1 VSNNIHEGR
10 VWFANIFFISSL
22 FLFLTACS
30 AKEVEL
36 KKSTYDIAQCNKE
49 SYTPDDLKSYKALID
64 QGELQGYN
72 CVALYYS
79 RKDDLKTAEKY
90 FKKGAEKGSIE
101 SYAQLGSLYSS
112 AFGQP
117 NKAIPYYT
125 TAANAGHIKATH
137 NLGVEYD
144 RQLNYKQA
152 LKWYQKAADMGNT
165 YSLLAVATVYLKQNK
180 TQKAIETFEKV
191 GELGDSLGYYNLGI
205 LYRKNNAIKDLDI
218 AKGYFEK
225 CLNLGNPDCAGG
237 IGTVY
242 EDKKDYNKAIEWYK
256 KGFALG
262 SKDSILRLGF
272 FYWEV
277 KKDYKQAIYWFE
289 QGHEKLHCVSC
300 IVAIGNIYEKSLK
313 DYVQAIK
320 WYKLA
325 YQEGDS
331 RAAYNIGL
339 MYQDH
344 IKDKKKAIEWYT
356 KSLKTPYKAIT
367 EERLKELGVESEQ

>member
-1 VSNNIHEGR
+1 MQKLLK
-10 VWFANIFFISSL
+10 IFILFFF
-22 FLFLTACS
+22 FLFLTTSNAYQML
-30 AKEVEL
+30 EL
-36 KKSTYDIAQCNKE
+36 KKSTYDIAKCNKE
-49 SYTPDDLKSYKALID
+49 SYTQDDLKSYKALID

-72 CVALYYS
+72 CVGIYYV
-79 RKDDLKTAEKY
+79 REKNYDKAKEY
-90 FKKGAEKGSIE
+90 FQKGADKGSIE
-101 SYAQLGSLYSS
+101 SYTQLGSLYSHWMK
-112 AFGQP
+112 QP
-117 NKAIPYYT
+117 KKSFKYYEI
-125 TAANAGHIKATH
+125 AANAGHIKATH

-225 CLNLGNPDCAGG
+225 CLNLGNPDCAGS

-262 SKDSILRLGF
+262 SKHSVTRLGYLYKNVLKDKEKGL
-272 FYWEV
+272 YW
-277 KKDYKQAIYWFE
+277 YKQGY
-289 QGHEKLHCVSC
+289 EKLQCEDCAFS
-300 IVAIGNIYEKSLK
+300 IGVTYDVDLK
-313 DYVQAIK
+313 DK
-320 WYKLA
+320 
-325 YQEGDS
+325 E
-331 RAAYNIGL
+331 
-339 MYQDH
+339 
-344 IKDKKKAIEWYT
+344 KAIEWYKKAANMGQIDAT
-356 KSLKTPYKAIT
+356 YNLAYLYQFDLKDKEKAI
-367 EERLKELGVESEQ
+367 EWYKKAAAMGDSIAKERLKELGVESEQ